1 MTSYSAQAGM
11 EQVALKWALELYGI
25 SAKLSKL
32 TGYDDT
38 NFLLKSGKVGKYVL
52 KISDDKSSIETLHGQ
67 NHMLRFLQEHSKESK
82 AFPTV
87 IAGCDGSYLY
97 QVSIGN
103 QAYWL
108 RILTYLE
115 GTLLHQVTPS
125 SKLYEDLGRF
135 LGAMNQCLWSFD
147 LPDLHL
153 RKSPWDLKYAAKC
166 MVYCQEIDDPHYRR
180 LVVYFLQQY
189 ENQVVPHYADLPQG
203 LIHGDANDYNI
214 LVSGDQV
221 TGLIDFGDA
230 TYSQLIHE
238 LAVAITYVMMSD
250 KDPLRAA
257 SRVIKGYHKER
268 PLTSLEIEVLY
279 YLVAARLCT
288 SLCISTHSQKEEP
301 FNEYL
306 GLHQKPVKRLLDW
319 LVSIDPKG
327 FEQQLKRT
335 CSI

>member
-180 LVVYFLQQY
+180 LVGYFLQQY

-319 LVSIDPKG
+319 LISIDPKG